1 MINRSKMPRQL
12 RAQGG
17 ITNVTPREGFFLGGI
32 KKRFRKIIPN
42 ELADV
47 AVKAA
52 PFVAPFFPGTAAV
65 MRGIGRFDQRGSVS
79 DALKQGALTYGFGK
93 VAGKLGGAKSNP
105 GFFGGQTF
113 TKAGFDKGPI
123 GRLFQNPLT
132 EGNPNFTGGDANK
145 GKLLGTS
152 STPATTTGKGL
163 NIVKENIGFMDS
175 IPIIKDLPPLVK
187 QQILVGGVTGAA
199 TYIYEKF
206 LAEEPPQEEG
216 ETYEQYMARR
226 RENVGGKMRTYFD
239 NYFKF
244 DKDYSGMTDEQK
256 DAFVAR
262 YNLARG
268 GRVDYQTGGITMGST
283 LQQNVAANRQQ
294 AANIQAM
301 LNAARTKA
309 GLPTVQAPSQT
320 QAAPAPSITT
330 SAPTQTQASGMQQ
343 TIAPSMQQIT
353 SAMLSD
359 QPSGSVLP
367 SLPSRTAVVQPTTSS
382 QPTGLSG
389 LLPQLTKQVTSQITA
404 QPTQQTAQQYAM
416 PDRTGMPAGPA
427 MLDPISLFSGKNP
440 YEISLLSEAE
450 QNKIYS
456 DFDALPQ
463 SEKDNIDKQLETAT
477 EKQAQQFLADEKKFG
492 SFADGRTLDLGA
504 GRIAYNDLLAVFKN
518 DYPNEFS
525 KLTGNETLAE
535 LDQKLL
541 DLTPATTFS
550 SPASPRT
557 SQQGGSGLTPVYTM
571 SPSNISSFLAGNPQM
586 NTTRSRY
593 YAGRNQFDIGG
604 RVKFEGGG
612 TGFMKWLKA
621 NYGLEVKD
629 LDMDQYSK
637 LSREYNNE
645 NPDPE
650 GTGRKKNAVGGIMS
664 MPMGDMRKNKA
675 GIMERDY
682 RDKGGF
688 VPVGIKEKADDV
700 PAMLSKNEFVMTA
713 NAVRGAGNGSIE
725 KGAQRMYDTM
735 KKLEKRVV

>member
-1 MINRSKMPRQL
+1 
-12 RAQGG
+12 
-17 ITNVTPREGFFLGGI
+17 
-32 KKRFRKIIPN
+32 
-42 ELADV
+42 
-47 AVKAA
+47 
-52 PFVAPFFPGTAAV
+52 
-65 MRGIGRFDQRGSVS
+65 
-79 DALKQGALTYGFGK
+79 FGK
-93 VAGKLGGAKSNP
+93 LDQIVQEKL
-105 GFFGGQTF
+105 
-113 TKAGFDKGPI
+113 
-123 GRLFQNPLT
+123 
-132 EGNPNFTGGDANK
+132 
-145 GKLLGTS
+145 
-152 STPATTTGKGL
+152 
-163 NIVKENIGFMDS
+163 
-175 IPIIKDLPPLVK
+175 
-187 QQILVGGVTGAA
+187 LVGGVTGAA
-199 TYIYEKF
+199 TYLYEKF
-206 LAEEPPQEEG
+206 IEGYPDPQPGEDMEKYLAERKQ
-216 ETYEQYMARR
+216 R
-226 RENVGGKMRTYFD
+226 VGSQMRTYMD
-239 NYFKF
+239 NYFAN
-244 DKDYSGMTDEQK
+244 DPEYMQLDDAGR

-262 YNLARG
+262 YNVRDG
-268 GRVDYQTGGITMGST
+268 GRIGYQTGGITMGST

-309 GLPTVQAPSQT
+309 GLPTVQGPMQTQAAPAQT

-330 SAPTQTQASGMQQ
+330 SAPTQTQAPTMQQ
-343 TIAPSMQQIT
+343 VT
-353 SAMLSD
+353 SSMLSG

-456 DFDALPQ
+456 DYDALSQ

-492 SFADGRTLDLGA
+492 SFADGRTLDVGA
-504 GRIAYNDLLAVFKN
+504 GRFAYNDLLAVLKN

-541 DLTPATTFS
+541 DLTPAMTFS

-593 YAGRNQFDIGG
+593 YAGRNQFDVGG
-604 RVKFEGGG
+604 RVG
-612 TGFMKWLKA
+612 
-621 NYGLEVKD
+621 
-629 LDMDQYSK
+629 
-637 LSREYNNE
+637 
-645 NPDPE
+645 
-650 GTGRKKNAVGGIMS
+650 
-664 MPMGDMRKNKA
+664 
-675 GIMERDY
+675 
-682 RDKGGF
+682 
-688 VPVGIKEKADDV
+688 
-700 PAMLSKNEFVMTA
+700 
-713 NAVRGAGNGSIE
+713 
-725 KGAQRMYDTM
+725 
-735 KKLEKRVV
+735 